1 MRRSFSFDPTK
12 DEANRVKH
20 GLSLVEA
27 ETFDFETAFKVADT
41 RRDYGEVR
49 VQVYG
54 MLHDRLHVLV
64 INPRPGGDRVI
75 SLRRANKREVRR
87 YGGQVGSR
95 S

>member
-1 MRRSFSFDPTK
+1 MSRGFTFDPTK
-12 DEANRVKH
+12 DEANRLKH
-20 GLSLVEA
+20 GLSLVKAEA
-27 ETFDFETAFKVADT
+27 FDFVTAFKVVDT
-41 RRDYGEVR
+41 RRDYGEAR

-54 MLHDRLHVLV
+54 MLDGRLHVLV
-64 INPRPGGDRVI
+64 INPRPEGDRVI

>member
-1 MRRSFSFDPTK
+1 MRRSFIFDPPK
-12 DEANRVKH
+12 DQANLIKH
-20 GLSLVEA
+20 GLSLEKA
-27 ETFDFETAFKVADT
+27 HSFDFETAFKVVDT

-54 MLHDRLHVLV
+54 MIEGRLHVLV
-64 INPRPGGDRVI
+64 ISPRSGGDRVI

-87 YGGQVGSR
+87 YGGQVGSQ